1 MRAIAVVGSLILV
14 AALAC
19 LWWSSAVGDEMPAP
33 GAPRDGESAVAR
45 AAGLA
50 EASVQASPAANERE
64 SNIRTSFD
72 ANALP
77 DSATETPFALI
88 GRVVDEQSKPIEN
101 AVVTASPSTWY
112 EVFESPDLDR
122 NDAQKV
128 RERVQGVL
136 RLRRSSATDADGRF
150 RLGVGGPS
158 EQIELRVQARGRI
171 ALQRT
176 AQRPAK
182 ADVDLGTLTL
192 ARGAV
197 VAGRVVDRAGRPV
210 VAARV
215 SRGDENYGAWGGL
228 ESPGGDVYRELQ
240 LSDDTVSDEGGA
252 FELPNVP
259 PGKFSLLASH
269 PNHPPARLDG
279 LTVAVGAVLSDLL
292 VVVEPGTTISGR
304 VTGAPAGVHL
314 HALAA
319 RTPSEWAKETNA
331 QERQML
337 SSMFASDYPPSF
349 GERTAP
355 VSADGTFVLKGL
367 AVGRSYR
374 VWAVQTTRER
384 AGPATCCGAVD
395 VPAGGQGIELRYDSG
410 VTINCRLVDERTG
423 APIEE
428 AWVRRQLQ
436 GGAPSS
442 EFGLFDRGGSER
454 LTCPNGQLTFASL
467 RPKAKQTLT
476 LAVEA
481 VGYAAFTRENIALP
495 TAGMLDLGT
504 LRLAPSPVVRVL
516 VTIAASG
523 QPLAGAQ
530 VRLQAPKAVRRP
542 GVPSSPAPLT
552 GKTDDQG
559 RCTLNSRSGA
569 EVRLYVTAAN
579 YAPFTSDPLTLPA
592 DENTDIHAQLVE
604 GGVVHVTA
612 EDADGAI
619 AGGVSVLHRAPD
631 GTTSTQQ
638 ADATGRVTFAR
649 LAPGRHGFR
658 ISADEGFHGLGIPS
672 APEAT
677 SSEAGLQSIDVDD
690 GSAQTLKLTQEPQAV
705 LAGIVRENGL
715 ALAGARVSFARGSGQ
730 EERRAVGSP
739 DAEAIRRERETAA
752 RSVTTDALGHYELKG
767 LVAGAHRLQI
777 THESRAMPASVAVSL
792 QIGPNVANVDLTT
805 AILRGVVRDPTGKP
819 VAEATVRI
827 HGSGRASSPTDAEGR
842 YELRGVQDGT
852 DLVVRARAAGFAEA
866 TAPTVRVD
874 PGMTRVGV
882 DITLAAAGRIE
893 VRTAAEGVLRVTA
906 RREGGDAKD
915 PRVASA
921 QVSDGKAL
929 LKDLLPGRWRVSLLN
944 QRAGSGSQPLAP
956 VLVEVVAGQTA
967 IAQF

>member
-14 AALAC
+14 AAVAC

-33 GAPRDGESAVAR
+33 GAPRDSESAVAR

-50 EASVQASPAANERE
+50 EASVQAPPAANERE
-64 SNIRTSFD
+64 GNIRTAFD

-77 DSATETPFALI
+77 DSAPEPFALI

-112 EVFESPDLDR
+112 ELFESPDLDR
-122 NDAQKV
+122 NDAQKM

-150 RLGVGGPS
+150 RLGVAGPS
-158 EQIELRVQARGRI
+158 EQVELRVQARGRI
-171 ALQRT
+171 TLQRT

-182 ADVDLGTLTL
+182 ADVDLGILTL

-215 SRGDENYGAWGGL
+215 SRSDENFGGWGGL

-240 LSDDTVSDEGGA
+240 LGDDTVSGEGGA

-259 PGKFSLLASH
+259 PGQFSLVASH
-269 PNHPPARLDG
+269 PDHPPARLDG

-304 VTGAPAGVHL
+304 VTGSPAGLHL

-319 RTPSEWAKETNA
+319 LSPSEWAKETNA

-337 SSMFASDYPPSF
+337 SSMFARDYPPSI
-349 GERTAP
+349 GQRTAP

-367 AVGRSYR
+367 AAGRSYR
-374 VWAVQTTRER
+374 VWAVQATRER
-384 AGPATCCGAVD
+384 TGPATCCGAVD

-410 VTINCRLVDERTG
+410 VTITCRLVDERTG

-428 AWVRRQLQ
+428 AWVRRQIQ

-442 EFGLFDRGGSER
+442 EVGPFDRGGSER
-454 LTCPNGQLTFASL
+454 FTCPNGQLTFASL

-523 QPLAGAQ
+523 EPLAGAQ
-530 VRLQAPKAVRRP
+530 VRLQAQKAVRRP

-552 GKTDDQG
+552 GKTDEQG
-559 RCTLNSRSGA
+559 RCTVNSRSG

-579 YAPFTSDPLTLPA
+579 FAPFTTDLLTLPA
-592 DENTDIHAQLVE
+592 DADTDLHAQLVE

-631 GTTSTQQ
+631 GTTATKQ
-638 ADATGRVTFAR
+638 ADAIGRVAFAR

-658 ISADEGFHGLGIPS
+658 ISTDEDFYGYGIPG
-672 APEAT
+672 ATEAT
-677 SSEAGLQSIDVDD
+677 ASDAGLQSVDVEN
-690 GSAQTLKLTQEPQAV
+690 GSAQALKLTQEPQAL

-715 ALAGARVSFARGSGQ
+715 ALAGARVGFVRGSGLA
-730 EERRAVGSP
+730 EGPAVGRP
-739 DAEAIRRERETAA
+739 ELDAMRREREATA
-752 RSVTTDALGHYELKG
+752 RSVTTDALGHYELRG
-767 LVAGAHRLQI
+767 LVAGDHRLQI
-777 THESRAMPASVAVSL
+777 THESRAMPARVAVSL
-792 QIGPNVANVDLTT
+792 QIGANVANVDLTT
-805 AILRGVVRDPTGKP
+805 AILRGVVRDPAGKP

-827 HGSGRASSPTDAEGR
+827 HGSGRASGPTDAEGR

-874 PGMTRVGV
+874 PGMTRVDV

-915 PRVASA
+915 PRAASA
-921 QVSDGKAL
+921 QVTDGKAL
-929 LKDLLPGRWRVSLLN
+929 LKDLLPGRWRVSLPSP
-944 QRAGSGSQPLAP
+944 RAGPGSQPLAP